1 MKSQPD
7 KSGITLL
14 VVRDAGRPVRQLQ
27 LSRPMALALPAAAAL
42 SISSLVTSMHF
53 HASKSIAELEAE
65 AAALSLNNLRM
76 EMQVADKDQTL
87 LHLRSQV
94 AELSEEAENIRD
106 RLKNV
111 SELEKQLQSLLDKE
125 KTTPAGAPSAAASG
139 SRSGM
144 NKDNSVAS
152 NANSSSAATASKG
165 SSASA
170 AVNLSSA
177 SKATANSVSKTAGSR
192 QEDSSTTTASSVI
205 FVPEPANSPASTAI
219 RFRIGA
225 MSGIIGDTVT
235 PQVGGEYIAVH
246 QNDPFQLIED
256 TKDDFEEIHSILDE
270 MLGRISNTIHQAK
283 EASTQAA
290 QKQAKQVEAQKQ
302 KLDSGVT
309 WPTLSKVISSN
320 FGYRSD
326 PFKSVSAFHSGID
339 IAAKT
344 GDPVFAALSGEVVAV
359 DQQSARGK
367 YIVVK
372 HPNGLETWYMHLSG
386 MNVSPGEKVAK
397 GQKIG
402 LVGSTGR
409 STGPHLHFQ
418 VVKQNSPV
426 NPLTYVKP

>member
-7 KSGITLL
+7 RSGITLL

-27 LSRPMALALPAAAAL
+27 LSKPMALALPAAAAL

-53 HASKSIAELEAE
+53 HASKSIADLEAE

-87 LHLRSQV
+87 SHLRSQV
-94 AELSEEAENIRD
+94 TELSEEAENIRD

-125 KTTPAGAPSAAASG
+125 KTTPTSLPSAAASG
-139 SRSGM
+139 SQPGM
-144 NKDNSVAS
+144 DKNNSVAS
-152 NANSSSAATASKG
+152 TTKSSSTAITGKEN
-165 SSASA
+165 SASA
-170 AVNLSSA
+170 AIDLTSAAQTTLNTGSSQ
-177 SKATANSVSKTAGSR
+177 G
-192 QEDSSTTTASSVI
+192 DSSTTTASSVI
-205 FVPEPANSPASTAI
+205 FVKEPADSPAI

-235 PQVGGEYIAVH
+235 PQVGGEYIAVY
-246 QNDPFQLIED
+246 QNDPFQLIEN

-270 MLGRISNTIHQAK
+270 MLSRISNTIHQAK

-302 KLDSGVT
+302 KLESGVT

-326 PFKSVSAFHSGID
+326 PFKSVSAFHAGID
-339 IAAKT
+339 IAAKN

-359 DQQSARGK
+359 DQQGARGK

-418 VVKQNSPV
+418 VVKQNNPV
-426 NPLTYVKP
+426 NPLSYVKP